1 MTQYNPL
8 NVKLSDLQLNKL
20 KSAMKAGTGVTL
32 NLSSNIMDDSNHEN
46 NFPHMLLS
54 TNAQVS
60 KLRKAFG
67 NNSSANIKLS
77 KTQLHNIE

>member
-32 NLSSNIMDDSNHEN
+32 NLSSNIMDDSNDEN

-77 KTQLHNIE
+77 KTQLHNIG

>member
-20 KSAMKAGTGVTL
+20 KSAMKAGTGATL
-32 NLSSNIMDDSNHEN
+32 NLSSNIMDDSNDEN

-77 KTQLHNIE
+77 KTQLHNIG